1 MKMRTQLGTILIA
14 VVALAVGAAAG
25 WSAAGAWG
33 ERKCGNVELWNC
45 GNVETANVG
54 RARSP
59 SAPSAP
65 KVTDAELAALR
76 GKVATL
82 EKELKEI
89 ATGRAQYRRYLLLP
103 EMSVP
108 FLVHEAIVA
117 GKRGNAR
124 NQCETEPRG
133 EGERN

>member
-33 ERKCGNVELWNC
+33 ERKC